1 MGVANATPAAPAA
14 GIGETTMDKAAFE
27 IVGNVGKS
35 EIKEVK
41 GGKRIAILS
50 VATSERW
57 KRDDGEWSEKT
68 YWHRIA
74 VFAPAKVERIETMVQ
89 KGTRLRLV
97 GQIRPGSYE
106 DDKGRT
112 KYVVEFVIGPFGDV
126 EVLARPKPRD
136 DAEDPPAPRRTRGKR
151 TAGDEA
157 SETA

>member
-1 MGVANATPAAPAA
+1 
-14 GIGETTMDKAAFE
+14 MDKASFE
-27 IVGNVGKS
+27 IIGNVGKT

-41 GGKRIAILS
+41 GGKKIAILS

-74 VFAPAKVERIETMVQ
+74 VFAPAKVERVETMVQ

-106 DDKGRT
+106 DNKGHT

-126 EVLARPKPRD
+126 EVLARPKPREES
-136 DAEDPPAPRRTRGKR
+136 AETSPPRRGKR
-151 TAGDEA
+151 ANGDAQAEGA
-157 SETA
+157 